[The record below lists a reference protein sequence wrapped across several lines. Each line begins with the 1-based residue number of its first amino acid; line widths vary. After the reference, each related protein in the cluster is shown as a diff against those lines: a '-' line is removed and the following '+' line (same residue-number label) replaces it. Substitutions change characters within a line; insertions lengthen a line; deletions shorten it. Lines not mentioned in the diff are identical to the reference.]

1 MKRAHIMIR
10 TLTLGLLI
18 SATSIF
24 SQYKAESAGAPPAE
38 LAASVAGLLQKD
50 GVKITGAGNKVLCE
64 IWLRAA
70 MPSGTK
76 SAEDN
81 LSMPTIPHGSLLG
94 SIRFPSQHA
103 DRRGQG
109 VKPGLYTM
117 RFSMFPQNGDH
128 QGVAPQRDFMVLS
141 QATEDKDGAANPA
154 FDALMV
160 MSRKASGTPHP
171 LVFSMWKDEAGA
183 KQGFEKQ
190 GENDWVLHVK
200 IGDVPVAIILV
211 GKAEG

>member
-1 MKRAHIMIR
+1 MIR
-10 TLTLGLLI
+10 TLSLGLLL

-24 SQYKAESAGAPPAE
+24 AQYKAELAGAPPAE

-50 GVKITGAGNKVLCE
+50 GVKITGAGSKVLCE

-70 MPSGTK
+70 MPSSTK

-94 SIRFPSQHA
+94 AIRFSSQHA

-109 VKPGLYTM
+109 IKPGLYTM
-117 RFSMFPQNGDH
+117 RFSIFPQNGDH
-128 QGVAPQRDFMVLS
+128 QGVAPQRDFLILS
-141 QATEDKDGAANPA
+141 PASEDKDGAANPA
-154 FDALMV
+154 FDALMN

-171 LVFSMWKDEAGA
+171 LVFSTWKDEADA
-183 KQGFEKQ
+183 KQGFAKQ
-190 GENDWVLHVK
+190 GESDWVLHVK